1 MPVAVRPP
9 NDPGQYDDLVDEW
22 WDPAGSLAPLHWL
35 AVARGALVP
44 PASRPE
50 AVLVDVGC
58 GGGLTAPHVA
68 GKGYHHVGVDVG
80 AIAASVARD
89 HGVLSV
95 QGDAHHL
102 PVATA
107 TADVVV
113 AGEILEHV
121 TDLPT
126 VVGEIARVL
135 RPGGTI
141 VLDTLADTRS
151 CRFLMVTLAERVGV
165 VPAGIHDPALF
176 VAPARLV
183 RLFAGHG
190 IHLRLS
196 GLRPSLTQGL
206 AWLVGRRR
214 DVTMRA
220 TRSTGIVYQG
230 IGTRVAT

>member
-44 PASRPE
+44 PASRTG

-80 AIAASVARD
+80 ATAASVARD
-89 HGVLSV
+89 HGVLAV
-95 QGDAHHL
+95 LGDAHLL
-102 PVATA
+102 PVATSV
-107 TADVVV
+107 ADVVV

-135 RPGGTI
+135 RPGGTV
-141 VLDTLADTRS
+141 VLDTLADSRS

-183 RLFAGHG
+183 GLFAAHG
-190 IHLRLS
+190 VELRLS
-196 GLRPSLTQGL
+196 GLRPSLTEGL
-206 AWLVGRRR
+206 AWLIGRRR
-214 DVTMRA
+214 DVTMLG
-220 TRSTGIVYQG
+220 TRFTGVVYQG

>member
-9 NDPGQYDDLVDEW
+9 NDPRQYDDLVDVW
-22 WDPAGSLAPLHWL
+22 WDPDGSLAPLHWL

-44 PASRPE
+44 HASRPG

-68 GKGYHHVGVDVG
+68 GKGYRHVGVDIG
-80 AIAASVARD
+80 GIAASVARD

-102 PVATA
+102 PVGTA

-126 VVGEIARVL
+126 VVGEIVRVL
-135 RPGGTI
+135 RPGGT
-141 VLDTLADTRS
+141 VVVDTLADTRT

-176 VAPARLV
+176 VPPARLV
-183 RLFAGHG
+183 ELFAAHG
-190 IHLRLS
+190 LRLRLR

-206 AWLVGRRR
+206 AWLAGRRR
-214 DVTMRA
+214 DVTMRR
-220 TRSTGIVYQG
+220 TRFTGVVYQG
-230 IGTRVAT
+230 IATGAAA